1 MLISSFILC
10 LDLQRCIVL
19 LKEKMLEHRNMIFR
33 LVITDSV
40 LLCFSVLKKKK
51 SSVITLVSTQY
62 KNTQLLN
69 EIVYLLRHK
78 DSSLRFEIYIAL
90 HFPKMTY
97 DHTRVSLGH
106 VSTPPPQRYLCV
118 L

>member
-1 MLISSFILC
+1 M
-10 LDLQRCIVL
+10 L

-33 LVITDSV
+33 LVTTDSV
-40 LLCFSVLKKKK
+40 LLCFSVFKKKEKK

-78 DSSLRFEIYIAL
+78 DSSLHFEMYIAL

-97 DHTRVSLGH
+97 DHTRVSLGR
-106 VSTPPPQRYLCV
+106 VSTPPHQRYLCV